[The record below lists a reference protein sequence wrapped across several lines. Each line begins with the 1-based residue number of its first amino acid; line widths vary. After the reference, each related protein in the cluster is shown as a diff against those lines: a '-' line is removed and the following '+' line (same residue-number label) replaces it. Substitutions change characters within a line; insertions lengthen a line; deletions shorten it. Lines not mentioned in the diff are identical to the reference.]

1 MLYGLF
7 DAALIP
13 KVWFELDYWN
23 LPFEPLYRYGYEPIA
38 EAIPYLIELDK
49 SKNKDVV
56 IQLLTERDFS
66 SALYIS
72 SGITL
77 TTLVKKLAHFYH
89 IQGPDNKPY
98 LRRFFDIRLFDD
110 FLEQLSPQAKVF
122 LFKNNTTFYFQNI
135 ESELLVYK
143 KYSFSSQGEVE
154 ISEVTQL
161 KSEIL

>member
-7 DAALIP
+7 DTALIP

-23 LPFEPLYRYGYEPIA
+23 LSFEPLYLYGYEPIA

-72 SGITL
+72 SGVTL
-77 TTLVKKLAHFYH
+77 NTLVKKLAHFYH

-98 LRRFFDIRLFDD
+98 LRRFFDIRLFDN

-122 LFKNNTTFYFQNI
+122 LFENNTIFYFQNI

-154 ISEVTQL
+154 VSEVTQL
-161 KSEIL
+161 KSEML

>member
-66 SALYIS
+66 
-72 SGITL
+72 GIITE
-77 TTLVKKLAHFYH
+77 
-89 IQGPDNKPY
+89 
-98 LRRFFDIRLFDD
+98 RL
-110 FLEQLSPQAKVF
+110 
-122 LFKNNTTFYFQNI
+122 
-135 ESELLVYK
+135 
-143 KYSFSSQGEVE
+143 
-154 ISEVTQL
+154 
-161 KSEIL
+161 

>member
-7 DAALIP
+7 DAASIP

-122 LFKNNTTFYFQNI
+122 LFENNTTFYFQNI

-154 ISEVTQL
+154 VSEVTQL
-161 KSEIL
+161 KSEML

>member
-23 LPFEPLYRYGYEPIA
+23 LSFEPLYRYGYEPIA

-72 SGITL
+72 SGVTL
-77 TTLVKKLAHFYH
+77 NTLVKKLAHFY
-89 IQGPDNKPY
+89 
-98 LRRFFDIRLFDD
+98 
-110 FLEQLSPQAKVF
+110 S
-122 LFKNNTTFYFQNI
+122 
-135 ESELLVYK
+135 
-143 KYSFSSQGEVE
+143 
-154 ISEVTQL
+154 
-161 KSEIL
+161 

>member
-66 SALYIS
+66 SALYIY
-72 SGITL
+72 SGINL
-77 TTLVKKLAHFYH
+77 TTIFKKIAHFYH
-89 IQGPDNKPY
+89 IQGTDNKPY
-98 LRRFFDIRLFDD
+98 FRRFFDIRLFDD

-122 LFKNNTTFYFQNI
+122 LFENNTTFYFQNI

-161 KSEIL
+161 KSEML

>member
-1 MLYGLF
+1 M
-7 DAALIP
+7 
-13 KVWFELDYWN
+13 
-23 LPFEPLYRYGYEPIA
+23 
-38 EAIPYLIELDK
+38 
-49 SKNKDVV
+49 
-56 IQLLTERDFS
+56 FS

-122 LFKNNTTFYFQNI
+122 LFENNTTFYFQNI

-161 KSEIL
+161 KSEML